1 MKKIILILIPFLAL
15 FSCKNSDTS
24 GFTVSGTI
32 KNAEGKQLILNKFMP
47 KSTIALDT
55 VTIDKNGKYKFN
67 EHTPAPELFGLQ
79 LDGANGQIIFIADSL
94 SKITIDGDTANFR
107 INYTISGSEDSK
119 LLQTLYNRLDKA
131 YESLDSLNQ
140 IYISQK
146 GTGNLDSLVKTVNE
160 ASQKIFDKHRK
171 YSENFINEHPS
182 SPASIIA
189 LYQQFGRNMSVFNL
203 NDDRDLFV
211 KADDSLYKLYPNS
224 SFVKGLHEYIVNNP
238 PMPTVGNKAPDID
251 LPSPDG
257 KNIKLSSLRG
267 NYVLLDFWAAWC
279 RPCRAENPNVVKN
292 YKKYK
297 KSGFTVYQVSLDKT
311 KEDWV
316 NAIKADGLGDWNHV
330 SDLKYWNSEPAAVY
344 GVRGIPANFLIDP
357 EGKIIATNLRGP
369 LLGQKL
375 SEIYGY

>member
-160 ASQKIFDKHRK
+160 ASQKVFDKHRK

>member
-160 ASQKIFDKHRK
+160 ASQKIFEKHRK

>member
-1 MKKIILILIPFLAL
+1 MRKIILVLIPFLAL

-32 KNAEGKQLILNKFMP
+32 KNAEGKQLILNKFLP
-47 KSTIALDT
+47 KTTLATDT
-55 VTIDKNGKYKFN
+55 VTVGKDGKYDFKG
-67 EHTPAPELFGLQ
+67 HTSAPELFGLQ
-79 LDGANGQIIFIADSL
+79 LEGQNGQIIFIADSL
-94 SKITIDGDTANFR
+94 SKITIDGDTADFR
-107 INYTISGSEDSK
+107 INYTVSGSEDSK
-119 LLQTLYNRLDKA
+119 LLQTLYNNLDKA
-131 YESLDSLNQ
+131 FVSLDSLNQ

-146 GTGNLDSLVKTVNE
+146 GNGNLDSLVKMINE
-160 ASQKIFDKHRK
+160 ESQKVFNKHRK
-171 YSENFINEHPS
+171 YSEEFINKHPG

-203 NDDRDLFV
+203 NDDREFFTKV
-211 KADDSLYKLYPNS
+211 DDSLYKTYPNS
-224 SFVKGLHEYIVNNP
+224 SFVKGLHEYIANNP
-238 PMPTVGNKAPDID
+238 PMPRVGNKAPDID

-292 YKKYK
+292 YHKYK
-297 KSGFTVYQVSLDKT
+297 KSGFTIYQVSLDKT
-311 KEDWV
+311 KEDWI
-316 NAIKADGLGDWNHV
+316 NAIKADGLGEWHHV
-330 SDLKYWNSEPAAVY
+330 SDLKYWDSAPAALY

-375 SEIYGY
+375 TEIYGY